1 MPDAVRIAAAVA
13 HSGPAMAHGS
23 ARFAYLLRSTGC
35 GSLRRFAI
43 RVAS

>member
-1 MPDAVRIAAAVA
+1 MPDAVRIAAAAA
-13 HSGPAMAHGS
+13 HSGPAMAHGGVRS
-23 ARFAYLLRSTGC
+23 AYPLRSTGC